1 MQLDGCDPWK
11 GLPIE
16 EALRRVR
23 FSITPRWEAWTVST
37 TDAGTIWCARRQAD
51 AALTHADSPGH
62 LLQHIADADEAL
74 LDEKRWA

>member
-1 MQLDGCDPWK
+1 MELDSSDPWK
-11 GLPIE
+11 GLPTE

-37 TDAGTIWCARRQAD
+37 TETGTIWCARRQAD
-51 AALTHADSPGH
+51 SALTHAGSPGH

-74 LDEKRWA
+74 LYEKGQA